1 MKKINSPTLITFFT
15 ENNSLL
21 FSVITIFISFTLGA
35 FFYCRDVESFNNFF
49 NEKIELISKTILSV
63 NFMKA
68 FFAFALSDFLF
79 MMLVTLF
86 AISLVGNI
94 SVIFLTV
101 FRTVG
106 ISSLFAYLYYE
117 FGLKGAEFIVF
128 ILLAGTFVQV
138 FSIMILTEK
147 TIQTSVNIRHILNK
161 KTIGELQFNKILSV
175 NILSLML
182 LMLSAIIKTVCFK
195 LFAGLFV

>member
-79 MMLVTLF
+79 IMLVALF

-147 TIQTSVNIRHILNK
+147 TIQTSVNIMHILNK
-161 KTIGELQFNKILSV
+161 KTIGELQINKILSV
-175 NILSLML
+175 NILSLIL
-182 LMLSAIIKTVCFK
+182 LMLSAIIKTVCFN